1 VPWVA
6 VTLEVE
12 AVQSEAFSDALME
25 EGAQSVWIDGPDA
38 ARDPLH
44 SRLHAL
50 LAEGADP
57 AALLGRAA
65 AATGLAVPAFT
76 TRAIADE
83 DWVRKTQAQF
93 APLRLEGRLWIVP
106 SWHEPPRDPAA
117 AVVRLDPG
125 MAFGTGSHPSTRLA
139 LGWLARRLAP
149 GESLLDYGCG
159 SGILAIAAAKLGA
172 ARVDGVDVDPQALV
186 TAKKNARAN
195 GVALRVFPPERLPPG
210 AYDVV
215 VANILSQP
223 LIVLEPMLAARTRRG
238 GRIALSGILAAQSAE
253 VAAAYA
259 GDFAMRVAATQEG
272 WDLLE
277 GARQ

>member
-1 VPWVA
+1 MPWLA

-12 AVQSEAFSDALME
+12 AAQAEAFSDALME
-25 EGAQSVWIDGPDA
+25 EGAQSVWLEQPGAPRA
-38 ARDPLH
+38 
-44 SRLHAL
+44 RLHAL
-50 LAEGADP
+50 IEERADA

-65 AATGLAVPAFT
+65 AAMGLARPPFEA
-76 TRAIADE
+76 RAVADA
-83 DWVRKTQAQF
+83 DWVRATQAQF
-93 APLRLEGRLWIVP
+93 APLCLEQRLWIVP
-106 SWHEPPRDPAA
+106 SWHAAPRDPAA

-125 MAFGTGSHPSTRLA
+125 LAFGTGSHPSTRLVLA
-139 LGWLARRLAP
+139 WLARELPQGA
-149 GESLLDYGCG
+149 SLLDYGCG

-172 ARVDGVDVDPQALV
+172 ARVDGVDLDPQALA
-186 TAKKNARAN
+186 TAAENARAN

-223 LIVLEPMLAARTRRG
+223 LIVLEPLLAARTRRG
-238 GRIALSGILAAQSAE
+238 GRIALSGILDAQSAE

-259 GDFAMRVAATQEG
+259 GEFEMRVAASEEG

-277 GARQ
+277 GVRR